1 MPAGPATQQ
10 RIPYRD
16 SEDDLARKI
25 ATFDSKTTHA
35 LGLYRTNGPIF
46 IQSTLHHELSS

>member
-16 SEDDLARKI
+16 SEAETEEPFVSLFKV
-25 ATFDSKTTHA
+25 
-35 LGLYRTNGPIF
+35 LG
-46 IQSTLHHELSS
+46 